1 MKIYVYDYPNHAGKW
16 IYGAYQKAW
25 ASKGFDVIK
34 IPSNRHISETVDTSE
49 EYMLMVTDA
58 AANEGHNLE
67 VIEKSYKTFLYVQPN
82 EFPRPW
88 GAHPNFTSIATEAT
102 IEQINKFENVRL
114 WTFGDDTT
122 SYHTKWKD
130 VNSIPLAFDS
140 IGYTRS
146 ISEKYKKFDICFIG
160 GWANN
165 GFNEKK
171 KIMIDIFSKFKASGL
186 KCGFFIE
193 KNLTHEQETELMSN
207 SRAALNIHDAYQRA
221 LGTDTNE
228 RTFKSL
234 GLNGCLVS
242 DTVGQLNRIFPELKT
257 SLDSQEI
264 VEITKQYVSLTD
276 QELNNLKEQGRQN
289 ILDNHCYTNRVKSLL
304 EL

>member
-1 MKIYVYDYPNHAGKW
+1 
-16 IYGAYQKAW
+16 
-25 ASKGFDVIK
+25 
-34 IPSNRHISETVDTSE
+34 
-49 EYMLMVTDA
+49 
-58 AANEGHNLE
+58 
-67 VIEKSYKTFLYVQPN
+67 
-82 EFPRPW
+82 
-88 GAHPNFTSIATEAT
+88 
-102 IEQINKFENVRL
+102 
-114 WTFGDDTT
+114 
-122 SYHTKWKD
+122 
-130 VNSIPLAFDS
+130 
-140 IGYTRS
+140 
-146 ISEKYKKFDICFIG
+146 
-160 GWANN
+160 
-165 GFNEKK
+165 
-171 KIMIDIFSKFKASGL
+171 MIDVFSKFKDSGL

-207 SRAALNIHDAYQRA
+207 SRVALNIHDAYQRT

-264 VEITKQYVSLTD
+264 VEITKQYVNLTER
-276 QELNNLKEQGRQN
+276 ELDILKEEGRQN

>member
-1 MKIYVYDYPNHAGKW
+1 
-16 IYGAYQKAW
+16 
-25 ASKGFDVIK
+25 
-34 IPSNRHISETVDTSE
+34 
-49 EYMLMVTDA
+49 
-58 AANEGHNLE
+58 
-67 VIEKSYKTFLYVQPN
+67 
-82 EFPRPW
+82 
-88 GAHPNFTSIATEAT
+88 
-102 IEQINKFENVRL
+102 
-114 WTFGDDTT
+114 
-122 SYHTKWKD
+122 
-130 VNSIPLAFDS
+130 
-140 IGYTRS
+140 
-146 ISEKYKKFDICFIG
+146 
-160 GWANN
+160 
-165 GFNEKK
+165 
-171 KIMIDIFSKFKASGL
+171 
-186 KCGFFIE
+186 
-193 KNLTHEQETELMSN
+193 MSN

>member
-1 MKIYVYDYPNHAGKW
+1 M
-16 IYGAYQKAW
+16 
-25 ASKGFDVIK
+25 
-34 IPSNRHISETVDTSE
+34 
-49 EYMLMVTDA
+49 
-58 AANEGHNLE
+58 
-67 VIEKSYKTFLYVQPN
+67 
-82 EFPRPW
+82 
-88 GAHPNFTSIATEAT
+88 
-102 IEQINKFENVRL
+102 RL
-114 WTFGDDTT
+114 WTFGDNTT

-146 ISEKYKKFDICFIG
+146 INEKYKKFDVCFIG

-171 KIMIDIFSKFKASGL
+171 KIMIDVFSKFKDSGL

-207 SRAALNIHDAYQRA
+207 SRVALNIHDAYQRT

-264 VEITKQYVSLTD
+264 VEITKQYVNLTER
-276 QELNNLKEQGRQN
+276 ELDILKEEGRQN